1 MVVSLNG
8 FNNLVATFNANIGTK
23 QGCVIMS
30 GQTTVKNPTGNDDF
44 IGICTTVNA
53 DKETAGVLMQGYVE
67 MPYKGTT
74 PTVGYKN
81 LVSSGADAVEVKDTP
96 VASKKRLITMVDTVN
111 KTVGF
116 IL

>member
-8 FNNLVATFNANIGTK
+8 FNNLVATFNATSGTK
-23 QGCVIMS
+23 QGCVVMDS
-30 GQTTVKNPTGNDDF
+30 QTTVKNPIGNDDF
-44 IGICTTVNA
+44 IGICTTVGK
-53 DKETAGVLMQGYVE
+53 DTVGVLMQGYVE

-81 LVSSGADAVEVKDTP
+81 LVSSGADFVEVKDTP
-96 VASKKRLITMVDTVN
+96 VASKKRLITSVDTVN